1 MSVIV
6 ESGIDIGPGVTMG
19 TSPSNVVTTGL
30 QLYLDALDPT
40 SYSGTGTTWY
50 DLSGNGNDVIMQN
63 SSSVTWNASG
73 YFATGSNGWFSKA
86 STTNLPTGNSN
97 YTLSVW
103 VQLGSSWGSNGL
115 ISVGSFGSSNQSNAF
130 RASGTNTLL
139 NYWWANDFSVNTSVS
154 PTTSWFNAVARYD
167 GTNRSILVN
176 GVQIGTQTASGHN
189 VTTNELQ
196 IAKTVST
203 EYLQGNIAQALI
215 YNTALSNQDIIQNY
229 DAIKT
234 RFGL

>member
-1 MSVIV
+1 MAIVV
-6 ESGIDIGPGVTMG
+6 ESGIDIGPGIIMG
-19 TSPSNVVTTGL
+19 TAPSNVITTGL
-30 QLYLDALDPT
+30 QLYVDALNPT

-50 DLSGNGNDVIMQN
+50 DLSGNGNDVVMQN
-63 SSSVTWNASG
+63 SSSITWNASG
-73 YFATGSNGWFSKA
+73 YFATGSTGWFSKA

-103 VQLGSSWGSNGL
+103 VQLGSGWGSNGF

-139 NYWWANDFSVNTSVS
+139 NYWWGNDFSVNTSVS

-167 GTNRSILVN
+167 GTNRSIWVN

-189 VTTNELQ
+189 VTTNALQ
-196 IAKTVST
+196 IAKTVNA

-215 YNTALSNQDIIQNY
+215 YNTSLSDVDIIQNY